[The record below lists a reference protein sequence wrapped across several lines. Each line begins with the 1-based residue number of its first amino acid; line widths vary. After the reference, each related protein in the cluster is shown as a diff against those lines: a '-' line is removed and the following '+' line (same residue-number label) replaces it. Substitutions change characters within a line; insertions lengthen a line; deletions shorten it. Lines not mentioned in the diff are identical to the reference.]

1 MKFNF
6 HWPVVCGYSNII
18 LIITSCIFGLF
29 LVKFL
34 FFLTAC
40 NTILLVISEFAPSS
54 LIPSSTKLLLYKI
67 IGIFCNFFSMKL
79 VHHLK
84 NYQLY
89 FHQYLFIQTIKKIW
103 IPTNHRSVKIK
114 FHKHR
119 LNGVHE
125 AEPDTWISHL
135 FYN

>member
-1 MKFNF
+1 M
-6 HWPVVCGYSNII
+6 VCGYSNII

-40 NTILLVISEFAPSS
+40 NTILLVISEFAPSA

-89 FHQYLFIQTIKKIW
+89 FHQYLFM
-103 IPTNHRSVKIK
+103 
-114 FHKHR
+114 
-119 LNGVHE
+119 
-125 AEPDTWISHL
+125 SHL
-135 FYN
+135 LSPHNISFINVKQLYHIYTTDIPNLLFFLF